1 MQRLAVT
8 ATFILSLVSLSGCNG
23 GGGSPAPGRPAP
35 TASAA
40 GPSLNFSEPPVV
52 QSSGGVASVT
62 LSALL
67 AEGLTPSYAWD
78 SGTGLVAPTIEVN
91 PGDQIQ
97 LKLFNNLPPA
107 ADKLAMGLPD
117 ETNIHFHG
125 LTSSPIAPGD
135 DSIDAVEPGFSTTY
149 DVTVNPDQPPGAYWY
164 HAHPHGEAAYQVGYG
179 MSGAIIIDGIENE
192 VPDVA
197 GLRQR
202 LLIVRQH
209 FTTGV
214 TDRRRALAA
223 RYCGLNRLPPAQ
235 RAAFLNN
242 LASEPRPAAGS
253 APVPLTVNNIDSS
266 TVAIGIKPGERELFR
281 VVNASVG
288 RYLDLAVDGETLEL
302 VSQDGVPLRDFSG
315 SAASETVPDIVVP
328 PSGRAEF
335 VVTGQGAPTT
345 LRTLP
350 FDSGP
355 VGDPDPGDVI
365 GMLVN
370 DNGTSSNWRVPA
382 AKKHRPT
389 LHPSAYRDP
398 LPPPSAS
405 HTIEFQENSTQ
416 TVYYLNG
423 VTYDPSA
430 PPAITS
436 HVGTVELWTLENET
450 DEVHDFHIHQVH
462 FVATSVNGVAVPASQ
477 QHWRDTF
484 NLPPQIHNADGTTSP
499 SVTTVLI
506 DFRDPVIRG
515 TFLYHCH
522 IIDHEDAGMMAKIQ
536 VM

>member
-382 AKKHRPT
+382 AKNIVRRCIRRRIAT
-389 LHPSAYRDP
+389 RYRR
-398 LPPPSAS
+398 LRLRTRSS
-405 HTIEFQENSTQ
+405 SKR
-416 TVYYLNG
+416 TVLR
-423 VTYDPSA
+423 
-430 PPAITS
+430 
-436 HVGTVELWTLENET
+436 L
-450 DEVHDFHIHQVH
+450 F
-462 FVATSVNGVAVPASQ
+462 
-477 QHWRDTF
+477 
-484 NLPPQIHNADGTTSP
+484 TTSTASRTTQAHRRRSPLTSERSSYGRSKTKRTKSTTFTFTRCTSSLRALTEWPCLRRNNTGATP
-499 SVTTVLI
+499 STYRRRFTTPTGRLH
-506 DFRDPVIRG
+506 R
-515 TFLYHCH
+515 
-522 IIDHEDAGMMAKIQ
+522 A
-536 VM
+536 